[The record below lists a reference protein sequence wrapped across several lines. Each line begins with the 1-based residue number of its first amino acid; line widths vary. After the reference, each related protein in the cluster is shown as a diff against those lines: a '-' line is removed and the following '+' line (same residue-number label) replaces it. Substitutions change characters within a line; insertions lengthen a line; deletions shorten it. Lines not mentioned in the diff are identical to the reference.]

1 MCFDTL
7 CRENTEYVIWM
18 TKTVLPQSPIPAK
31 GLMLKFNFLSKF
43 EAVAVAVGI
52 PILNIL

>member
-1 MCFDTL
+1 
-7 CRENTEYVIWM
+7 M